1 MKQHHGYAGHHG
13 TAPPNHLGTTVPSGD
28 LVSLSR
34 STPLGDPQSLVVD
47 VPQNEK
53 KDYGDEKPSVPPKTD
68 FEEDEEDEDM
78 DALIEELESEDAAAD
93 YEEEETT
100 QPGGARVV
108 PEELLQTD
116 TRTGLS
122 DAEVSSRRKK
132 YGLNQMKGE
141 CLDPGRWVVHSC

>member
-1 MKQHHGYAGHHG
+1 MADHHGYAGHHG

-28 LVSLSR
+28 L
-34 STPLGDPQSLVVD
+34 
-47 VPQNEK
+47 NEK